1 MIASELISKTISPL
15 RTSDIGE
22 EALTMMNVY
31 HVKHLPVVNNSEIL
45 GLVSEED
52 ILSNDLDEAIGSYE
66 LSLLKPYSNEK
77 DHLFEV
83 MSLMAKHKL
92 TVVPVVDREKNFLG
106 LITQEDLMAYFST
119 RFSFEEPGSIVVL
132 ETTKSNYS
140 LAEISR
146 IVEEESAA
154 ILTSVI
160 SSQRDSELIDITLK
174 INKVDILKIIN
185 SFQRY
190 DYSIKASFSEAEFT
204 DTLKDRYDS
213 LMNYLNV

>member
-1 MIASELISKTISPL
+1 MIASELISKMISPL

-31 HVKHLPVVNNSEIL
+31 HVKHLPVVNNSVIL
-45 GLVSEED
+45 GLFSEED

-66 LSLLKPYSNEK
+66 LSLIKPYCNEN

-92 TVVPVVDREKNFLG
+92 TVIPVVDRDKNFLG
-106 LITQEDLMAYFST
+106 MITQEDLMAYFST

-154 ILTSVI
+154 ILTSII
-160 SSQRDSELIDITLK
+160 SAQRDSELIDITLK
-174 INKVDILKIIN
+174 INKLDIIKIIN

-190 DYSIKASFSEAEFT
+190 DYNIKASFSEAEFT